1 MMKFDLTRYGT
12 TALIGYV
19 GVLAYDSL
27 IDGKSISE
35 NFTMNDAATFAIS
48 TVVSSIGLEVV
59 SNIVPF
65 LNDGYLSMVTAPVI
79 NGLVYMYMYDNFVGK
94 RYQYYRDDMK
104 AFYVG
109 SIGLFLLKYVE
120 SPVLSLFG
128 MRNFM

>member
-1 MMKFDLTRYGT
+1 MMSYSLTRYGSH
-12 TALIGYV
+12 ALIGYL
-19 GVLAYDSL
+19 GILAYDSL
-27 IDGKSISE
+27 IDGKSVSD
-35 NFTMNDAATFAIS
+35 NFTMSDAATFAIS
-48 TVVSSIGLEVV
+48 TVVSSVALEVV

-65 LNDGYLSMVTAPVI
+65 LNEGYLSMVSGPVV

-109 SIGLFLLKYVE
+109 SIGLLLLKYVE

-128 MRNFM
+128 IRNFM